1 MNRTQSWTLAL
12 TAVVSLMV
20 ALDLLVVTT
29 ALPTL
34 HEHLHAS
41 LAQLE
46 WTVNGYTLSFAV
58 LLMSGSA
65 IGERFGR
72 RLTLASGLVL
82 FAASSAACALAPSIG
97 WLISARVVQGIGAA
111 LVMPTALSLLGV
123 AFPAERR
130 AWALGIFGA
139 ITGIAVL
146 GGPVIGGAIAQ
157 GIAWQWIFWVN
168 VPIGLAAVPLVLI
181 KLEESRGVRRAPDFV
196 GAGLVTVAAL
206 GVVWGLVRSGSAGWG
221 SLEVIATLAGG
232 ILVAVAFVRWELRA
246 NEPLLPM
253 GMFASRAFS
262 AGNGA
267 VFCLFAGLAGAVFF
281 MAQFLQVSLADS
293 PLQAGVRMLPWTATV
308 FFVAPMAGRQV
319 SRTGERPLAAAGLT
333 MQAIGMGWIALVAGA
348 HVAYGELVAPL
359 VIAGTG
365 ASMAIPAIQNAVLG
379 AVAPSEIGQASGAF
393 NTTRQLGGAFGVAV
407 MAAAFA
413 ATGSYVGPQAF
424 SDGFSAAMAVSA
436 ALSLAGAAAALSLPG
451 RRQVPQPSLG
461 EHAVAAE
468 PSIRR
473 GAVPAASKG

>member
-1 MNRTQSWTLAL
+1 MTTNRTQRWTLVL
-12 TAVVSLMV
+12 TALMSMMV

-34 HEHLHAS
+34 HEHLHAT
-41 LAQLE
+41 LPELE

-58 LLMSGSA
+58 LLMSGA
-65 IGERFGR
+65 AVGERFGR
-72 RLTLASGLVL
+72 RRTLAAGLLV
-82 FAASSAACALAPSIG
+82 FAASSAACALAPSVG
-97 WLISARVVQGIGAA
+97 WLIVARVVQGVGAA

-123 AFPAERR
+123 AFPPEQR
-130 AWALGIFGA
+130 ARALGIFGA

-168 VPIGLAAVPLVLI
+168 VPIGLAALPLVLT
-181 KLEESRGVRRAPDFV
+181 KLEESRGVRRAPDLIGV
-196 GAGLVTVAAL
+196 ALVTVAAL

-221 SLEVIATLAGG
+221 SLEVIVTLAGG
-232 ILVAVAFVRWELRA
+232 ILVALAFVGWELRA
-246 NEPLLPM
+246 SEPVLPM
-253 GMFASRAFS
+253 GMFTSRAFS

-267 VFCLFAGLAGAVFF
+267 IFCLMGALAGAVFF

-293 PLQAGVRMLPWTATV
+293 PLGAGLRLLPWTATV

-319 SRTGERPLAAAGLT
+319 SRIGERPLAAAGLA
-333 MQAIGMGWIALVAGA
+333 MQAIGMGWIGLVAGP

-359 VIAGTG
+359 VIAGAG

-393 NTTRQLGGAFGVAV
+393 NTMRQLGGAFGVAV

-413 ATGSYVGPQAF
+413 ATGSYAGAHAF
-424 SDGFSAAMAVSA
+424 SDGFSAAMTISA
-436 ALSLAGAAAALSLPG
+436 GLSLAGAAAALLLPG
-451 RRQVPQPSLG
+451 REP
-461 EHAVAAE
+461 AVA
-468 PSIRR
+468 RR
-473 GAVPAASKG
+473 PVPGDQAVAVAFDG